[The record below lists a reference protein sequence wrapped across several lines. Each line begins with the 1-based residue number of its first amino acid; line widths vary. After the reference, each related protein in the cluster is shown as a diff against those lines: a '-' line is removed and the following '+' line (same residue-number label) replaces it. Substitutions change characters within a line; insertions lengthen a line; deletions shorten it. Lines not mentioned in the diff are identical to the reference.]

1 MAAANNLDYNQ
12 VQEQSPATGDTPSK
26 SGGLLTWNFRADPN
40 LAWDPS
46 QSYFVMEFVVKTFTG
61 GVDYQTAGSY
71 DSWQQKY
78 IPDFKDWY
86 AFFPLRCFTA
96 MSHIIDG
103 VTVAHTNQPWA
114 DKIMQEK
121 FLTEASRSNQDNF
134 ESLVLARNIDDG
146 KTHHNMFMS
155 HTEPAIA
162 GLAMD
167 AREYALMHKRF
178 RIRNISETVDGAYT
192 VMFQPPFDLW
202 TKHQRISGGNHQIQ
216 LNLYSAKLSGGDQNE
231 TYWGDY
237 MTTEEG
243 GVVMS
248 TIGSLGYYGSGF
260 IGATNTN
267 PAEVTRSTLE
277 KDLFYPN
284 MKQGVALFPNMG
296 GSNNGGN
303 GKDTLAL
310 RGTSYNQFH
319 VSNSNHGLQV
329 DIRSIRLMRRMV
341 RFTVE
346 RPLGMEEF
354 SATEMA
360 FYHGTA
366 ISGNASQTQNFL
378 LPAST
383 FAVAF
388 YWRSSTDP
396 YYNVVD
402 GNRKITYGLNAGS
415 DGQFNVAGNYIDIT
429 KPKLGLKEFYFTY
442 GGETYPSQR
451 INDIYNGVEATSG
464 PGLVKL
470 QTLTY
475 MLQGA
480 MNTDQDR
487 FNMQYSGEGLLDRL
501 DGSCFMFPV
510 AKHNNS
516 DNSDLQVY
524 YSVNAEDLKTR
535 YGNNANPVDSTAD
548 LSVSLVCVAFYD
560 ANLQLSY
567 NAANQLEKV
576 NKVEWK

>member
-46 QSYFVMEFVVKTFTG
+46 QSYFVMEFVVKTFTATQNN
-61 GVDYQTAGSY
+61 DLYTA
-71 DSWQQKY
+71 WQQKY
-78 IPDFKDWY
+78 VPDFKDWY

-146 KTHHNMFMS
+146 EVDHNMFMS
-155 HTEPAIA
+155 HTEPAVA
-162 GLAMD
+162 GLMLSG
-167 AREYALMHKRF
+167 REYALMHKRF
-178 RIRNISETVDGAYT
+178 RIRDISTSVDGAYT

-216 LNLYSAKLSGGDQNE
+216 LNLYSAKLASGTSGE

-243 GVVMS
+243 GLSMTIHGSEAFHTGYAGYTAANAISVVK
-248 TIGSLGYYGSGF
+248 
-260 IGATNTN
+260 
-267 PAEVTRSTLE
+267 EE
-277 KDLFYPN
+277 KDLFGYDVSGLEFAP
-284 MKQGVALFPNMG
+284 F
-296 GSNNGGN
+296 NGADPAAY
-303 GKDTLAL
+303 KDSVKIRNTA
-310 RGTSYNQFH
+310 YNQCH
-319 VSNSNHGLQV
+319 ISDAGKHGLQV

-360 FYHGTA
+360 FFHGTA

-402 GNRKITYGLNAGS
+402 GNRSIVYNQGELGGL
-415 DGQFNVAGNYIDIT
+415 FTVANNYVDIT

-451 INDIYNGVEATSG
+451 INDIYNGVAATSG

-524 YSVNAEDLKTR
+524 YSVNAQDLTTR
-535 YGNNANPVDSTAD
+535 YGANADVAADQAPAD